1 MSPGASLSPQFVE
14 TARQFVRRRTGLVFR
29 DARSSAFETGLVRAM
44 RRAKLT
50 EPAVYLGRLDAE
62 PALLDDLVGEITVGE
77 TYFFREP
84 GQFDVIRDEILP
96 ALLSA
101 RSRDR
106 PLRVWSAGCA
116 SGEEAYSL
124 AILVREQ
131 APGWDAH
138 LVGTDLSRAALAK

>member
-62 PALLDDLVGEITVGE
+62 PALLDELVGEITVGE

-84 GQFDVIRDEILP
+84 QQFDVIRDEVSP
-96 ALLSA
+96 ALLSVQP
-101 RSRDR
+101 RDHA
-106 PLRVWSAGCA
+106 LRIWSAGCA
-116 SGEEAYSL
+116 TGEEPYTL
-124 AILVREQ
+124 AVVLREQ
-131 APGWDAH
+131 GLAGTARI
-138 LVGTDLSRAALAK
+138 VATDLS